1 MAGPKKERVF
11 SASIEKKIYDKEGK
25 LDLVKLQRNFRL
37 STVSVG
43 HDNQMVSLHFWLKP
57 QARKVSKTE
66 KKLVKKIDPMQ
77 MA

>member
-1 MAGPKKERVF
+1 MEGKKKSQTF
-11 SASIEKKIYDKEGK
+11 SASIEKIIYDKDGK

-57 QARKVSKTE
+57 EARKVSKTE
-66 KKLVKKIDPMQ
+66 KKLIKSIDPLQ